1 MRVLAVDDDGDTLEM
16 LSLFLRRAGAEV
28 ASAPSA
34 AAALEVLERFRPDVL
49 VADIGMPEVDG
60 YELLRRV
67 RALGAERGGLTPA
80 VALTAYAGEADR
92 AHALRSGFQ
101 AHLTKPVEPDA
112 LISTVTNLA
121 GTAAPTES

>member
-1 MRVLAVDDDGDTLEM
+1 MDDDADTLEM

-28 ASAPSA
+28 SA
-34 AAALEVLERFRPDVL
+34 AATAASALESLERFRPDVL
-49 VADIGMPEVDG
+49 VADIGMPEMDG

-92 AHALRSGFQ
+92 ARALRSGFQ
-101 AHLTKPVEPDA
+101 AHLPKPVEPDA
-112 LISTVTNLA
+112 LIKAVTVLA